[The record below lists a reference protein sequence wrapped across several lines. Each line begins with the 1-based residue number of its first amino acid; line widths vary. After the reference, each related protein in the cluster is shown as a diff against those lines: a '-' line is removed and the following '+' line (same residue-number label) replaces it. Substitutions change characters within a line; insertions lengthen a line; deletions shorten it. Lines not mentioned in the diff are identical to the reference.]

1 MNIAL
6 MFAKL
11 NNHEPR
17 GATSVGRKVVQA
29 SSVVSSTAPSRD
41 VSIYV
46 QQLMTC
52 LRIGK
57 ALTSTFNM
65 EQILVIVLKRLSEL
79 FKARNWTLFLL
90 DHDREELHFEVVVGL
105 DKRSLSDVRIK
116 VGEGIA
122 GTAAV
127 RGEPILVPDVSS
139 DPRFSKRVDDL
150 TGFITRS
157 LICLPLKMQGSVIGV
172 IEVVNPEDPSLF
184 QPEFM
189 PVLAIL
195 ADYVAIAINNS
206 RNYRKIESLVIT
218 DDVTGFHNT
227 RFLHQHL
234 ERLLD
239 PAATIPQEVS
249 LVFLDL
255 DNFKQVVDAYG
266 HLVGS
271 QVLREV
277 ARTMA
282 ATLNG
287 ADRLV
292 RYGGD
297 EFVIIL
303 PGQDKK
309 AALDKVVAVRQAL
322 AQTVFLREE
331 GLEVKLTASFGVAT
345 YPDDA
350 ASKKELLRIADNSMY
365 RSKEIGKNA
374 ITLA

>member
-1 MNIAL
+1 
-6 MFAKL
+6 
-11 NNHEPR
+11 
-17 GATSVGRKVVQA
+17 
-29 SSVVSSTAPSRD
+29 
-41 VSIYV
+41 
-46 QQLMTC
+46 MTC

-90 DHDREELHFEVVVGL
+90 DHEREELHFELVVGL

-116 VGEGIA
+116 LGEGIA

-127 RGEPILVPDVSS
+127 RGEPILVPDVSRDS
-139 DPRFSKRVDDL
+139 RFSKRVDDL
-150 TGFITRS
+150 TGFVTRC

-172 IEVVNPEDPSLF
+172 IEVVNPEDSSLF
-184 QPEFM
+184 HPEFM

-239 PAATIPQEVS
+239 PAATRPQEVS

-255 DNFKQVVDAYG
+255 DNFKQVVDAHG

-271 QVLREV
+271 QVLKEV

-287 ADRLV
+287 EDRLV

-322 AQTVFLREE
+322 ADTIFLREE
-331 GLEVKLTASFGVAT
+331 GLDVRLTASFGIAT
-345 YPDDA
+345 YPHDA

>member
-1 MNIAL
+1 VV
-6 MFAKL
+6 
-11 NNHEPR
+11 
-17 GATSVGRKVVQA
+17 GATSVGREVVKANLVTFPVTQFGDA
-29 SSVVSSTAPSRD
+29 SVHA
-41 VSIYV
+41 

-65 EQILVIVLKRLSEL
+65 DQILIIVLKRLSEL

-90 DHDREELHFEVVVGL
+90 DQERQELLFELVVGL
-105 DKRSLSDVRIK
+105 DKGSLSDVRIK

-122 GTAAV
+122 GAVAAT
-127 RGEPILVPDVSS
+127 GQPILVPDVNR
-139 DPRFSKRVDDL
+139 DQRFSKRVDDL
-150 TGFITRS
+150 TGFVTHS

-172 IEVVNPEDPSLF
+172 IEVVNPEDLSLF

-189 PVLAIL
+189 PVLSIV
-195 ADYVAIAINNS
+195 ADYVAIAITNS
-206 RNYRKIESLVIT
+206 RNYRKIESLSIT
-218 DDVTGFHNT
+218 DDVTGFYNT

-234 ERLLD
+234 ERILD
-239 PAATIPQEVS
+239 PAATRPQEVS

-255 DNFKQVVDAYG
+255 DNFKQVVDAHG

-271 QVLREV
+271 RVLKEV
-277 ARTMA
+277 ARA
-282 ATLNG
+282 IAENLNRE
-287 ADRLV
+287 DCLV

-297 EFVIIL
+297 EFVVIL

-309 AALDKVVAVRQAL
+309 TALDKVVAIRQTL
-322 AQTVFLREE
+322 VERVFLQEE
-331 GLEVKLTASFGVAT
+331 GLDVRLTASFGVAG
-345 YPDDA
+345 YPHDA
-350 ASKKELLRIADNSMY
+350 ASKRELLSIADSSMY

>member
-1 MNIAL
+1 MNLA
-6 MFAKL
+6 
-11 NNHEPR
+11 
-17 GATSVGRKVVQA
+17 GAISVGRQVVQA
-29 SSVVSSTAPSRD
+29 DLATSSVTPSTD
-41 VSIYV
+41 TFVYT

-90 DHDREELHFEVVVGL
+90 DPEREELHFELVVGL
-105 DKRSLSDVRIK
+105 DKNSLSDVRID

-122 GTAAV
+122 GTVAAT
-127 RGEPILVPDVSS
+127 GEAILVPDVNR
-139 DPRFSKRVDDL
+139 DRRFSKRVDDL
-150 TGFITRS
+150 TGFVTHS
-157 LICLPLKMQGSVIGV
+157 LICLPLKMQGAVIGV

-184 QPEFM
+184 QPEFT
-189 PVLAIL
+189 PVLSIL

-206 RNYRKIESLVIT
+206 RNYRRIESLSVT
-218 DDVTGFHNT
+218 DDVTGFYNT

-239 PAATIPQEVS
+239 PASTRPREVS

-255 DNFKQVVDAYG
+255 DNFKQVVDAHG

-271 QVLREV
+271 KVLKEV
-277 ARTMA
+277 ALAIGTK
-282 ATLNG
+282 LNG
-287 ADRLV
+287 EDCLV

-309 AALDKVVAVRQAL
+309 AALDKVVAIRQAL
-322 AQTVFLREE
+322 AEDPFLHEE
-331 GLEVKLTASFGVAT
+331 GLDLRLTASFGVAS
-345 YPDDA
+345 YPQDA
-350 ASKKELLRIADNSMY
+350 ASKRDLLRIADHSMY
-365 RSKEIGKNA
+365 RSKGIGKNA